1 MGIKERREREKQAT
15 RQLILD
21 AARELFVNEGYDAVT
36 MRRVAEKIEYSP
48 TAIYVHFKDK
58 ASLIR
63 ELCAHDFLRFAEMLN
78 KVARVQD
85 PLERLRKMGRA
96 YIAFAQEHPTT
107 YRLLFM
113 QRHPPDFHDADDRDI
128 QHGNPEQDAYAFL
141 QKVVQEAKDAG
152 CFKPEHQ
159 DVELVSQTLWAGL
172 HGLVSLHLVMEN
184 DEWLTLRPLG
194 KSADVMLDLLL
205 EGLARPSRS
214 QGTTRAR

>member
-21 AARELFVNEGYDAVT
+21 AARELFVNEGYEAVT
-36 MRRVAEKIEYSP
+36 MRRVAEKIEYSA

-58 ASLIR
+58 AALIR
-63 ELCAHDFLRFAEMLN
+63 ELCAHDFLRFAETLN

-85 PLERLRKMGRA
+85 PMERLRKLGRA

-113 QRHPPDFHDADDRDI
+113 QRHPPDFEDADHGGI
-128 QHGNPEQDAYAFL
+128 QQGNPEQDAYAFL
-141 QKVVQEAKDAG
+141 HKMVKEAKDAG

-159 DVELVSQTLWAGL
+159 DVDLVSQLLWGGL
-172 HGLVSLHLVMEN
+172 HGLVSLHVVMKDDN
-184 DEWLTLRPLG
+184 WLTLRPLG
-194 KSADVMLDLLL
+194 KSAEVMLDLLL
-205 EGLARPSRS
+205 GGLSRPPS
-214 QGTTRAR
+214 GTTRAR